1 MFESTVSEQGS
12 TSEFEAE
19 KCFEIR
25 LRSGGKVMARQLE
38 FNLLKSASEAEN
50 GTEITTVEN
59 ASRMKAKK
67 VGATAIRTELSI

>member
-12 TSEFEAE
+12 ASEFEE

-38 FNLLKSASEAEN
+38 FNLWKSASEAEK
-50 GTEITTVEN
+50 GAEITAVEN

-67 VGATAIRTELSI
+67 VRATAMRKDLSI